1 MYKQLKN
8 LDGTIDATMI
18 KRIKD
23 GAFIPFDNAN
33 TDFMQFKHDLSQGV
47 ELQDANGVVMTA
59 DQIKA
64 FEATLP

>member
-1 MYKQLKN
+1 MYQQQIYENNIIGVYKTEGKY
-8 LDGTIDATMI
+8 TIN
-18 KRIKD
+18 
-23 GAFIPFDNAN
+23 IPFAPAN